1 MINKNFF
8 NKTKILDGG
17 MGQEL
22 LANGLVG
29 KGTLWSSTAL
39 LDEKYHDLV
48 VNTHLSFINSG
59 ADVIVTN
66 NFSSRRQRLKQNKV
80 ENKFDYLN
88 IKAGELAVKAREKS
102 KKNIYIAGCLP
113 AQNDTYVADLREM
126 NVIKKDFADQANL
139 IKPFVDFFYLDVI
152 SSGNEVEAALNITE
166 KLNMPVLVGLHIK
179 KNGKL
184 PSDETIT
191 QIVKKY
197 KNNNWIGLIA
207 ACVSLEIV
215 EKSCLEFKNLNI
227 PYGFKA
233 NLWGVEEPLPV
244 HAFNT
249 AKFNEIGKNPNIRLG
264 KRDDVTGKVFY
275 NFAKKILDNGATIL
289 GGCCETK
296 PDHIKEIAKLK

>member
-48 VNTHLSFINSG
+48 VNTHVSFINSG

-113 AQNDTYVADLREM
+113 AQNDTYVSDLREM

-139 IKPFVDFFYLDVI
+139 IKPFVDFFL
-152 SSGNEVEAALNITE
+152 S
-166 KLNMPVLVGLHIK
+166 
-179 KNGKL
+179 
-184 PSDETIT
+184 
-191 QIVKKY
+191 
-197 KNNNWIGLIA
+197 
-207 ACVSLEIV
+207 
-215 EKSCLEFKNLNI
+215 
-227 PYGFKA
+227 
-233 NLWGVEEPLPV
+233 
-244 HAFNT
+244 
-249 AKFNEIGKNPNIRLG
+249 
-264 KRDDVTGKVFY
+264 
-275 NFAKKILDNGATIL
+275 
-289 GGCCETK
+289 
-296 PDHIKEIAKLK
+296 

>member
-113 AQNDTYVADLREM
+113 AQNDTYVSDLREM

-191 QIVKKY
+191 EIVKKY

-264 KRDDVTGKVFY
+264 KRDNVTGKVFY

>member
-1 MINKNFF
+1 MLNKNFF
-8 NKTKILDGG
+8 NKTRILDGG

-22 LANGLVG
+22 LANGLIS

-39 LDEKYHDLV
+39 LEEKYHELV
-48 VNTHLSFINSG
+48 VNTHLKFINSG

-66 NFSSRRQRLKQNKV
+66 NFSSRRQRLIQNKV

-88 IKAGELAVKAREKS
+88 IKAGELAAKARDRS
-102 KKNIYIAGCLP
+102 KKDVLIAGSLP
-113 AQNDTYVADLREM
+113 AQNDTYVADIREIS
-126 NVIKKDFADQANL
+126 VIKKNFDDQANL

-152 SSGNEVEAALNITE
+152 SSGHEIEAALDVTE

-184 PSDETIT
+184 PSGETVTDI
-191 QIVKKY
+191 IKKF
-197 KNNNWIGLIA
+197 KNNNWLGLIL
-207 ACVSLEIV
+207 ACVSLEII
-215 EKSCLEFKNLNI
+215 EKSCSELKNQNI

-249 AKFNEIGKNPNIRLG
+249 AKFNEVGKNPNIRLG
-264 KRDDVTGKVFY
+264 KRNDVTGKIFY
-275 NFAKKILDNGATIL
+275 NFAKKILENGATIL

-296 PDHIKEIAKLK
+296 PEHIKEIAKLK

>member
-1 MINKNFF
+1 MVNKNFF

-22 LANGLVG
+22 LENGLIS

-39 LDEKYHDLV
+39 LEEKYHELV

-66 NFSSRRQRLKQNKV
+66 NFSSRRQRLIQNKV
-80 ENKFDYLN
+80 EDKFDYLN
-88 IKAGELAVKAREKS
+88 IKAGELAVEARERS
-102 KKNIYIAGCLP
+102 KKNIYIAGSLP
-113 AQNDTYVADLREM
+113 AQNDTYVADTREI
-126 NVIKKDFADQANL
+126 NLIKKDFYDQANL
-139 IKPFVDFFYLDVI
+139 IKPFIDFFYLDVI
-152 SSGNEVEAALNITE
+152 SSGNEIEAALNITE

-191 QIVKKY
+191 EIVKKY

-215 EKSCLEFKNLNI
+215 EKSCSELKNLNI
-227 PYGFKA
+227 PFGFKA

-264 KRDDVTGKVFY
+264 KRNDITGKIFY

-296 PDHIKEIAKLK
+296 PEHIKEIAKLK

>member
-22 LANGLVG
+22 LENGLIS

-39 LDEKYHDLV
+39 LEEKYHELV

-66 NFSSRRQRLKQNKV
+66 NFSSRRQRLIQNKV
-80 ENKFDYLN
+80 EDKFDYLN
-88 IKAGELAVKAREKS
+88 IKAGELAVEARERS
-102 KKNIYIAGCLP
+102 KKDVLIAGSLP
-113 AQNDTYVADLREM
+113 AQNDTYVADTREI
-126 NVIKKDFADQANL
+126 NLIKKDFYDQANL

-152 SSGNEVEAALNITE
+152 SSGNEIEAALNITE

-191 QIVKKY
+191 EIVKKY

-215 EKSCLEFKNLNI
+215 EKSCSELKNLNI
-227 PYGFKA
+227 PFGFKA

-264 KRDDVTGKVFY
+264 KRNDITGKIFY
-275 NFAKKILDNGATIL
+275 NFAKKILDRGATIL

-296 PDHIKEIAKLK
+296 PEHIKEIAKLK

>member
-22 LANGLVG
+22 LENGLIS

-39 LDEKYHDLV
+39 LEEKYHELV
-48 VNTHLSFINSG
+48 VKTHLTFINSG

-66 NFSSRRQRLKQNKV
+66 NFSSRRQRLIQNKV
-80 ENKFDYLN
+80 EDKFDYLN
-88 IKAGELAVKAREKS
+88 IKAGELAVEARERS
-102 KKNIYIAGCLP
+102 KKDVLIAGSLP
-113 AQNDTYVADLREM
+113 AQNDTYVADTREI
-126 NVIKKDFADQANL
+126 NVIKKDFYDQANL

-152 SSGNEVEAALNITE
+152 SSGNEIEAALNITE

-184 PSDETIT
+184 PSGQTVTE
-191 QIVKKY
+191 IVKKY

-215 EKSCLEFKNLNI
+215 EKSCSELKNLNI
-227 PYGFKA
+227 PFGFKA

-264 KRDDVTGKVFY
+264 KRNDITGKIFY

-296 PDHIKEIAKLK
+296 PEHIKEIAKLK